1 MLKSNSCRDF
11 QNDLI
16 CLGRLLQE
24 MLEPESAF
32 AERQA
37 LELLRPQDG
46 DDSTADFLNQAH
58 SEPATVLL
66 QVSTETP
73 VVGRAHFKIA
83 SIPSEVPRPK
93 ISRTV
98 HKGN

>member
-1 MLKSNSCRDF
+1 
-11 QNDLI
+11 
-16 CLGRLLQE
+16 

-32 AERQA
+32 TERQA
-37 LELLRPQDG
+37 LELLQLHGG
-46 DDSTADFLNQAH
+46 DDSAGNFLKQAH
-58 SEPATVLL
+58 SEPAAVLL
-66 QVSTETP
+66 QVSAETH